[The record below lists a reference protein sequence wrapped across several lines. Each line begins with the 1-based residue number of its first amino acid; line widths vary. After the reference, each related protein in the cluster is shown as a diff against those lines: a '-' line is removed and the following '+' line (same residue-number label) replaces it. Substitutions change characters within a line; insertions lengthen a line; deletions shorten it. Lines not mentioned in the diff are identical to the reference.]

1 MRKVLILVEA
11 DDHIGDD
18 GLAAWLQA
26 LLQGELDWE
35 GVDYSRI
42 DVEGIDGVTR
52 DTILQFLGAKVEGQ
66 RAR

>member
-18 GLAAWLQA
+18 GLAA
-26 LLQGELDWE
+26 WE